1 MEYAICTPIL
11 CMCES
16 SEDSGETACMLML
29 QKDTMTVYSEPN
41 GEIMPRQCCMQS
53 SDLEKVRT
61 HLMSDV
67 YTLVI
72 DLILVRK

>member
-1 MEYAICTPIL
+1 
-11 CMCES
+11 
-16 SEDSGETACMLML
+16 
-29 QKDTMTVYSEPN
+29 MTVYSEPN
-41 GEIMPRQCCMQS
+41 GEIMPRQGCIQS

-67 YTLVI
+67 YIFVI

>member
-1 MEYAICTPIL
+1 MIMYKVRAMAVELFIECI
-11 CMCES
+11 
-16 SEDSGETACMLML
+16 
-29 QKDTMTVYSEPN
+29 TVRYLHKKHN
-41 GEIMPRQCCMQS
+41 DCLFWAQRWNMPRQCCMQS

>member
-1 MEYAICTPIL
+1 MA
-11 CMCES
+11 
-16 SEDSGETACMLML
+16 
-29 QKDTMTVYSEPN
+29 VHSEPN
-41 GEIMPRQCCMQS
+41 GEIMPRQCCIQS

-67 YTLVI
+67 YTFVI